1 MHKATEYAAS
11 VVCISYL
18 EYGMSISY
26 LIATQG
32 VSYGNIGNIDSA
44 TTTTTTTA
52 TALRSARSHK
62 SKPEQAAGKL
72 RACSLTAQAK
82 VTPKP
87 TASTTP
93 K

>member
-44 TTTTTTTA
+44 TTTTA

-72 RACSLTAQAK
+72 RACSLIAQAK